1 MLSNLWIRSRKDNW
15 NRLDVLLRQVES
27 SGIRSLPPAEL
38 REMGLLYRQAA
49 ADLSATRGDAAS
61 KPIEQYL
68 NRLVG
73 RAHNYVYSGNRVSA
87 AGVWNFMAHGYPRLL
102 RRLSRYVVL
111 STAIFAVALAV
122 GAAIQAVRPDFASF
136 MLGPS
141 MMDKIEHHQMW
152 TDDILTTKPQAA
164 SGIMT
169 NNIFVCCLTFAAGM
183 FAGLGTVYLLVQNG
197 ISIGVVITV
206 CAQHKMAL
214 GILSFMAAHGA
225 LEIPSI
231 LFAGA
236 AGLRLGA
243 GILFPGHLRRRDA
256 IAVAGIEAVQ
266 LVAGCIPLLV
276 VAGSFEGFLSP
287 TAAPIAVKFGVC
299 LVLFSGLCYW
309 LTEGGRKAVGTLRIP
324 TTASPAP

>member
-15 NRLDVLLRQVES
+15 NRLDVLLRQVET
-27 SGIRSLPPAEL
+27 SGIRTLPAGEL

-49 ADLSATRGDAAS
+49 ADLSAARSDSAS

-73 RAHNYVYSGNRVSA
+73 RAHNYVYSGNRVSVV
-87 AGVWNFMAHGYPRLL
+87 GVWNFMAHGYPRLV

-122 GAAIQAVRPDFASF
+122 GVAIQVARPEFAF
-136 MLGPS
+136 FELGPG
-141 MMDKIEHHQMW
+141 MMDKIQHHQMW
-152 TDDILTTKPQAA
+152 TDAILTTKPQAA

-169 NNIFVCCLTFAAGM
+169 NNIFVCCMTFAAGM
-183 FAGLGTVYLLVQNG
+183 LAGLGTVYFLVQNG
-197 ISIGVVITV
+197 IRIGVVVTV

-214 GILSFMAAHGA
+214 SILSFMAAHGA

-243 GILFPGHLRRRDA
+243 GILFPGSLRRRDA

-266 LVAGCIPLLV
+266 LISGCIPLLV
-276 VAGSFEGFLSP
+276 VAGCFEGFLSP
-287 TAAPIAVKFGVC
+287 TAAPLAVKFGVC

-309 LTEGGRKAVGTLRIP
+309 LSEGGRKVVGAIRVAA
-324 TTASPAP
+324 TASPAL

>member
-1 MLSNLWIRSRKDNW
+1 MLSNLWIRNRKDNW
-15 NRLDVLLRQVES
+15 NRLETLLRQVEN
-27 SGIRSLPPAEL
+27 SGIRSLSPVEL

-49 ADLSATRGDAAS
+49 ADLSAARNDPAS

-87 AGVWNFMAHGYPRLL
+87 LGVWNFMAHGYPRLL

-111 STAIFAVALAV
+111 STAIFALALAV
-122 GAAIQAVRPDFASF
+122 GVVIQMARPDFASYE
-136 MLGPS
+136 LGPA
-141 MMDKIEHHQMW
+141 MMNKIEHHQMW
-152 TDDILTTKPQAA
+152 TDEILSAKPQAA

-169 NNIFVCCLTFAAGM
+169 NNIFVCCLTFAAGI
-183 FAGLGTVYLLVQNG
+183 FAGLGTVYLLIQNG
-197 ISIGVVITV
+197 ISIGVITVV

-214 GILSFMAAHGA
+214 SVLSFMAAHGA

-231 LFAGA
+231 LFSGA

-243 GILFPGHLRRRDA
+243 GILFPGQLRRRDA

-266 LVAGCIPLLV
+266 LLSGCIPLLV
-276 VAGSFEGFLSP
+276 VAGCFEGFLSP
-287 TAAPIAVKFGVC
+287 TAAPLAVKFGVC
-299 LVLFSGLCYW
+299 LVLFTGLCYW
-309 LTEGGRKAVGTLRIP
+309 LMEGGRRPVHAAEIP
-324 TTASPAP
+324 ATASPAL